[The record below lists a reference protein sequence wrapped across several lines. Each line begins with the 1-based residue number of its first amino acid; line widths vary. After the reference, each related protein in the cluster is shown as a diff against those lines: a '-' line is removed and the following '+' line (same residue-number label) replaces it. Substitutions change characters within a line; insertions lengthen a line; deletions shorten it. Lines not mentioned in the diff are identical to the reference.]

1 MANEKITKL
10 LDEAKRS
17 QLDSVVDIVA
27 QAIQQ
32 KRSSTSFD
40 SHKFPLLSV
49 GDISSELGQAFRVE
63 IFEGTDEGVKFRRVL
78 IKWDRQG

>member
-10 LDEAKRS
+10 LDEAKKA
-17 QLDSVVDIVA
+17 QVDAVVDIVA

-40 SHKFPLLSV
+40 SYKFPLLSV

-63 IFEGTDEGVKFRRVL
+63 ISEGTDEGVKFRRVH